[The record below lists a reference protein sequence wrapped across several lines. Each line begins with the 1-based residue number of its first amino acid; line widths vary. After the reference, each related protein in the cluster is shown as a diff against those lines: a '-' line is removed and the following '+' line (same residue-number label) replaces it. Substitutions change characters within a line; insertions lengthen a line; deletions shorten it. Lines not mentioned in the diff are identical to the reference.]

1 MSKTALVFGGS
12 GALGRALISHFKS
25 LSIVTINIDF
35 TVNPDAS
42 TNIQMEST
50 DQILSSLD
58 KVLGQNSLDSI
69 INVAGGWAGG
79 NAKSKDLLEKTQ
91 LMFDQ
96 SVKSSVFAASI
107 ASKML
112 KESGLLVFVGAAAA
126 LDPTPG
132 MLAYGMAKA
141 SVHHLVKSL
150 GAPDSGL
157 PENAICTGICP
168 VILDTPNNR
177 KWMPKEDFSSWTPLE
192 EIAQKFGAW
201 TLKSESPVS
210 GGLYKLVT
218 KDNVTTWDLVVGNGE
233 AGLSAPRFGF

>member
-25 LSIVTINIDF
+25 LSIVTINIDY
-35 TVNPDAS
+35 TANPDAS
-42 TNIQMEST
+42 TNISPKVCEEEIM
-50 DQILSSLD
+50 SSLD

-69 INVAGGWAGG
+69 INVSGGWAGG
-79 NAKSKDLLEKTQ
+79 NAKSEDLLEKTQ

-96 SVKSSVFAASI
+96 SVKSSVFATSV

-150 GAPDSGL
+150 GALDSGL
-157 PENAICTGICP
+157 PKDTVCTGICP

-177 KWMPKEDFSSWTPLE
+177 KWMPNEDFSSWTPLQ

-201 TLKSESPVS
+201 TLKAEVPVS

-218 KDNVTTWDLVVGNGE
+218 VDHVTTWNLV
-233 AGLSAPRFGF
+233 